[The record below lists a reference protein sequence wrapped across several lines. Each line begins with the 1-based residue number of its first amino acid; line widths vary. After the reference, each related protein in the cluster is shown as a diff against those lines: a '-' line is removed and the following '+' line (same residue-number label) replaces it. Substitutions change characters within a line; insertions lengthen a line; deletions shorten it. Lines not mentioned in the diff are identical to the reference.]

1 MLIVQLLLTF
11 IVHSLGRVL
20 NMAFGWATIMLFGRV
35 PQARQIFLSIVALG
49 SILWLI
55 AMVGIA
61 FPSVATFLLA
71 FVSLPEWV
79 DTGWIRI
86 AMLTAAVFIPPLVGE
101 AAIRAVDPDRQARG
115 AARITR
121 ALLSGYRFSFGIALS
136 LVALMLIAPVLW
148 SGNFLRRWMTRHVP
162 VVVRRRDYP
171 QVLDDVQRALNAGG
185 IAANR
190 SRIRGLLR
198 LPTSILAFVAGGR
211 IQALDAETARLSSAH
226 VEILLYP
233 FDLVISG
240 APPYVA
246 RAQAIAA
253 EQLPRTLA
261 FMTWTEQGNA
271 LEERLKRLWTRVKR
285 DASDGHHEGGSIAE
299 LMEEV
304 EGISRELRATGVPY
318 EEWEVLVREA
328 LMLERDLLRRLME
341 DDKGVRRSPQ
351 AKEAIRGA

>member
-1 MLIVQLLLTF
+1 MLIVQLLLTIF
-11 IVHSLGRVL
+11 VHSLGRVL
-20 NMAFGWATIMLFGRV
+20 NMAFGWATVMLFGRV
-35 PQARQIFLSIVALG
+35 PQARQNFLSIVALG

-55 AMVGIA
+55 AVVGIA
-61 FPSVATFLLA
+61 LPSVATFLLA

-79 DTGWIRI
+79 DTRWIRI
-86 AMLTAAVFIPPLVGE
+86 AMLTGAVFIPLLVGE

-115 AARITR
+115 AARITS

-148 SGNFLRRWMTRHVP
+148 SRNFLRRWMTRHVP
-162 VVVRRRDYP
+162 VIVRRRDYA

-185 IAANR
+185 IPADRA
-190 SRIRGLLR
+190 RIRGLLR

-240 APPYVA
+240 EPAKVS

-253 EQLPRTLA
+253 EHLPRTRA

-271 LEERLKRLWTRVKR
+271 LEDRLKRLWTRVKS
-285 DASDGHHEGGSIAE
+285 DASDPHHGGGSITEMMDE
-299 LMEEV
+299 L
-304 EGISRELRATGVPY
+304 EGFSRELRSTGVPY

-341 DDKGVRRSPQ
+341 DNTVVRRSRE
-351 AKEAIRGA
+351 AREAIRGA